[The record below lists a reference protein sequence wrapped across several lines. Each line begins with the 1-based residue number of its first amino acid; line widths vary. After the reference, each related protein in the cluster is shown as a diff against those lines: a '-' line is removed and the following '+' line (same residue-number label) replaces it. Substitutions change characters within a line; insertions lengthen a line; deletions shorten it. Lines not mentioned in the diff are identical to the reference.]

1 MFPFTRLFRRA
12 AIVAALVSAFGGT
25 AIGAPVK
32 SGLPA
37 TTAKAASAIK
47 VAPAKPAG
55 PIKITILHTN
65 DMHGHLTPETDKNI
79 VPPPEKVG
87 GAAYLAT
94 LIKQYRAAN
103 PGHTLLLDDGDI
115 AQGTPVSNLF
125 WGRPMA
131 QFMNAVKYDAGTIGN
146 HEFDWG
152 APPFRALVN
161 LRKFPIVCANI
172 IDVRTGK
179 APFGV
184 RRFII
189 KDVDG
194 VKVGITGVLTDTTP
208 SMSFKQNVASFRF
221 DNEVD
226 ALKAIV
232 PEMRKAGSQAIVVL
246 SHNGDKDDSRL
257 AQEVPGI
264 TVIVGGHSHTVM
276 NEPVFV
282 NGTVVVQAGK
292 YMRYLGKLD
301 ITLDPKTY
309 KVIGYTKKDELVP
322 VITAK
327 IKPDPAIEAMV
338 ARYTEQIGPAMDQVV
353 GQSVDDLPKTPA
365 VGQCDSVLGD
375 VVTDSLRDKTGADIA
390 VYNAGGIRTEF
401 TKGPIKMGDVY
412 TLLPFDNYV
421 VTLQLTSDQVQR
433 LFAQG
438 LSDSHG
444 TVQISGASFKIDA
457 NGKPTNILIGGQP
470 VDSKKMY
477 KVATVDFLAEGNDGL
492 LVFKEIKNRVYDA
505 LARDVFVMYV
515 RKLSPLK
522 APTTGRITRTA
533 TP

>member
-1 MFPFTRLFRRA
+1 MFPFTRLFQRVA
-12 AIVAALVSAFGGT
+12 LVAALFSALVTT
-25 AIGAPVK
+25 AICAPVK
-32 SGLPA
+32 TASPA
-37 TTAKAASAIK
+37 TASKAASAVK
-47 VAPAKPAG
+47 AAPVKPTG

-65 DMHGHLTPETDKNI
+65 DMHGHLMPETDKNI

-94 LIKQYRAAN
+94 LIKQYRNGN
-103 PGHTLLLDDGDI
+103 PGRTLLLDDGDI

-131 QFMNAVKYDAGTIGN
+131 EFMNMMKYDAGTIGN

-161 LRKFPIVCANI
+161 LRKFPVVCANV

-179 APFGV
+179 VPFGM
-184 RRFII
+184 RRFIV
-189 KDVDG
+189 KDLDG
-194 VKVGITGVLTDTTP
+194 LKVGITGVITATTP

-221 DNEVD
+221 DDETE
-226 ALKAIV
+226 ALKTVI
-232 PEMRKAGSQAIVVL
+232 PEMRKAGAQAIVVL

-257 AQEVPGI
+257 AQAVPGI
-264 TVIVGGHSHTVM
+264 AVIVGGHSHTAID
-276 NEPVFV
+276 EPVFV

-301 ITLDPKTY
+301 VTLDPKTH
-309 KVIGYTKKDELVP
+309 KVVGYTKKNELIP

-327 IKPDPAIEAMV
+327 IKPDPAIAAMV
-338 ARYTEQIGPAMDQVV
+338 TRYTEQIGPAMDQVV
-353 GQSVDDLPKTPA
+353 GQSADDLPRTPA
-365 VGQCDSVLGD
+365 TGQCDSVLGD
-375 VVTDSLRDKTGADIA
+375 VVADSLRDRTGADIA

-421 VTLQLTSDQVQR
+421 VILQLTGDQVQR

-444 TVQISGASFKIDA
+444 TVQISGASFKVGAD
-457 NGKPTNILIGGQP
+457 GKPTDILIGGQP
-470 VDSKKMY
+470 VDPKKTY

-492 LVFKEIKNRVYDA
+492 LVFKEIKDRVYDA

-515 RKLSPLK
+515 RKSSPLK
-522 APTTGRITRTA
+522 APATGRITRTV